1 MAAKRDWM
9 MGSNCWRWSTRRAIS
24 RLKGVAINA
33 VCGATQ
39 KRSALRFLKH
49 FQPKGRE
56 TGEEENRAAKA
67 RAAKA
72 RAAKARADLQ
82 RSQARGGREKN
93 AKLGADTL
101 IRLLGRKAGADIQT
115 R

>member
-9 MGSNCWRWSTRRAIS
+9 VGSNCKIMSTRRAISPVCSS
-24 RLKGVAINA
+24 RLKGVAIIA
-33 VCGATQ
+33 VCGATH

-49 FQPKGRE
+49 PKG
-56 TGEEENRAAKA
+56 
-67 RAAKA
+67 